1 MKGNAKAQAYAE
13 LIRRY
18 FRRQNENKNAGQ
30 SKRNTT
36 KNESL
41 QG

>member
-18 FRRQNENKNAGQ
+18 FRRKNENKNAKQ
-30 SKRNTT
+30 SKRKAIN
-36 KNESL
+36 NGSL
-41 QG
+41 

>member
-13 LIRRY
+13 LIRKY
-18 FRRQNENKNAGQ
+18 FRRQDENKNARQ
-30 SKRNTT
+30 SKENTN

-41 QG
+41 